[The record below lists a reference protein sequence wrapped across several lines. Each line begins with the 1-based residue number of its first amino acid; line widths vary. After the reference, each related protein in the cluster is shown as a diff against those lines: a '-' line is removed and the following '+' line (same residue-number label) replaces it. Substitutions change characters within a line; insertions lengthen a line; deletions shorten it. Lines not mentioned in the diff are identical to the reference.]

1 MKEAEKLPPTP
12 GISRG
17 SLEHCGRGR
26 ILLGGPSG
34 STGATGD
41 LLRVPCPAAS
51 LWDGIP
57 GWDFSHK
64 DALSIPRAMLA
75 LTGGGGRHPGW
86 PARAASDALGSS
98 LPKLGKEKGHPGGS
112 ALPSG
117 YLYAQGWERG
127 AGGRGGRSGAS
138 DCSHVEEKAV
148 PAP

>member
-41 LLRVPCPAAS
+41 LLRVPCPASS

-75 LTGGGGRHPGW
+75 LTGGGEGTQGGLPEP
-86 PARAASDALGSS
+86 PATRWD
-98 LPKLGKEKGHPGGS
+98 PPF
-112 ALPSG
+112 
-117 YLYAQGWERG
+117 QN
-127 AGGRGGRSGAS
+127 
-138 DCSHVEEKAV
+138 
-148 PAP
+148 